1 MKWLKYF
8 LILTVLTSSFIS
20 CRKGP
25 EDPLLSLTTRKNR
38 ISKNWQAYS
47 YKIDGAELIQGY
59 QTQEYN
65 ITGCGKQIV
74 KSSVKKDIMLSL
86 SKNGDYSDSYLTITV
101 DTSSIASADESC
113 DVYNY
118 INTDTDSKTHT
129 GIWNFAGGTNNTSS
143 REQLLIYQ
151 EETKEGVL
159 WDIIRLASDELKLQR
174 KYIIPGASSFTTEEI
189 ALKPAK

>member
-1 MKWLKYF
+1 MKWFKYF
-8 LILTVLTSSFIS
+8 LVITVLTSSIIS

-38 ISKNWQAYS
+38 ISKNWKAYS
-47 YKIDGAELIQGY
+47 YKIDGIELIQSY
-59 QTQEYN
+59 QSQNYN
-65 ITGCGKQIV
+65 ISGCGKQVINT
-74 KSSVKKDIMLSL
+74 SVKKDILLSL
-86 SKNGDYSDSYLTITV
+86 TKNGSYKDSYLTVTV
-101 DTSSIASADESC
+101 DSSSISSTEESC
-113 DVYNY
+113 NLYNY
-118 INTDTDSKTHT
+118 INTDTDLKTHT

-174 KYIIPGASSFTTEEI
+174 KYILPGASSFSIEEI
-189 ALKPAK
+189 ALYPEK